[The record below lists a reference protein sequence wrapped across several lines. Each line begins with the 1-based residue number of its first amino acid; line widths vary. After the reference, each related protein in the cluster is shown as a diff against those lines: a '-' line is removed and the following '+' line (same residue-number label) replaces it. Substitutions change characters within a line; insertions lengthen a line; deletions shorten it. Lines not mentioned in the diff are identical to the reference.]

1 MIAALVRK
9 ELRELLP
16 FGVLAMVLQ
25 CTLVGLTIS
34 SRSQLSF
41 ADAGVIPFVFTDVLG
56 YTFIVATLL
65 AVALGLWQTMW
76 ENGHGTF
83 LFLLH
88 RPLSREALV
97 GTKLLTGGT
106 ICLVAALLPVAW
118 YAIWA
123 VTPGTHAS
131 PFSWSMTAWAW
142 LWAVQAP
149 LLYLG
154 AFLSGLRPAKL
165 FGSRFAP
172 LACSVVLFGLLM
184 GLSSEA
190 PSAWWP
196 VLLIMTL
203 VVDACFVF
211 AIIHVAAT
219 RDYS

>member
-16 FGVLAMVLQ
+16 FAVLALFFQ
-25 CTLVGLTIS
+25 CSLVWLAIS
-34 SRSQLSF
+34 SRTQGSI
-41 ADAGVIPFVFTDVLG
+41 ADAGVIPFVNEDVLW

-88 RPLSREALV
+88 RPMPREALI

-123 VTPGTHAS
+123 ATPGTHAS

-142 LWAVQAP
+142 LWAVEVP

-172 LACSVVLFGLLM
+172 LAGGVVLFFLLGLCSSL
-184 GLSSEA
+184 LSS
-190 PSAWWP
+190 WWP
-196 VLLIMTL
+196 AIVLATLI
-203 VVDACFVF
+203 VDACFAV
-211 AIIHVAAT
+211 AIFHVAAT